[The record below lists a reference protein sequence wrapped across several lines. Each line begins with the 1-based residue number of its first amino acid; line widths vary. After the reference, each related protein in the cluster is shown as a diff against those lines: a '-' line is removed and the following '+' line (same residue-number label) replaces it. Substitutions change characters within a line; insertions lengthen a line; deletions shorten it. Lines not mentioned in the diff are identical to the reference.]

1 MSTDTVTTKQEDHT
15 TSIEAPQ
22 VEALAAAAAAAVTA
36 SATAEATQATVVP
49 VITLAHTPVQ
59 TTNGR
64 VSLLNDE
71 DPQGKRRFFPR
82 VKHLISNKEW
92 EDVSSINNNSLQL
105 GSVLFF
111 LSLSLLTSIR
121 FDSIIAQPIYN
132 HRTFL
137 SPSSLSHTHIH
148 TISLS
153 LIHNNK

>member
-1 MSTDTVTTKQEDHT
+1 MSTTDTTKQEDHT

-92 EDVSSINNNSLQL
+92 EDVSSINNSLQL

-111 LSLSLLTSIR
+111 LSLFLSLDLDSIRSLLNPYTTIARSSSI
-121 FDSIIAQPIYN
+121 
-132 HRTFL
+132 L
-137 SPSSLSHTHIH
+137 HTHIQF
-148 TISLS
+148 LS

>member
-36 SATAEATQATVVP
+36 SATAEATQAATAVP

-92 EDVSSINNNSLQL
+92 EDVSSINNSLQF
-105 GSVLFF
+105 GFCSVLSF
-111 LSLSLLTSIR
+111 SLSLDLDSIR
-121 FDSIIAQPIYN
+121 FDHCS
-132 HRTFL
+132 
-137 SPSSLSHTHIH
+137 THI
-148 TISLS
+148 
-153 LIHNNK
+153 

>member
-1 MSTDTVTTKQEDHT
+1 MSTTDTTKQEDHT

-36 SATAEATQATVVP
+36 SATAEATQAATVVP

-92 EDVSSINNNSLQL
+92 EDVSSINNSYCNW
-105 GSVLFF
+105 VLFCSF
-111 LSLSLLTSIR
+111 SLSLS
-121 FDSIIAQPIYN
+121 
-132 HRTFL
+132 
-137 SPSSLSHTHIH
+137 
-148 TISLS
+148 
-153 LIHNNK
+153 

>member
-92 EDVSSINNNSLQL
+92 EDVSFN
-105 GSVLFF
+105 
-111 LSLSLLTSIR
+111 
-121 FDSIIAQPIYN
+121 
-132 HRTFL
+132 
-137 SPSSLSHTHIH
+137 
-148 TISLS
+148 
-153 LIHNNK
+153 